1 MENIII
7 AALPVLGSVIV
18 ALITSASNKSTIKSE
33 LSGIK
38 NAAKASLC
46 DDLMVRGKKIKKEGS
61 VSEEEYKRFVE
72 DYHTYK
78 SIGGNGYIDDL
89 KESVE
94 KIYASQ
100 EIK

>member
-7 AALPVLGSVIV
+7 AALPVMGSILV

-46 DDLMVRGKKIKKEGS
+46 DDLMIRGNRITKLKYI
-61 VSEEEYKRFVE
+61 SEEEYKRFVE
-72 DYHTYK
+72 DYQIYK
-78 SIGGNGYIDDL
+78 SIGGNGYVDDL

>member
-7 AALPVLGSVIV
+7 AALPVMGSIIV

-46 DDLMVRGKKIKKEGS
+46 DDLMARGNRVKKLKYI
-61 VSEEEYKRFVE
+61 SEEEYKRFVE
-72 DYHTYK
+72 DYQTYK

-100 EIK
+100 GIK

>member
-7 AALPVLGSVIV
+7 AALPVLGSILV

-46 DDLMVRGKKIKKEGS
+46 DDIMIRGNRIKKLKYI
-61 VSEEEYKRFVE
+61 SEEEYRRFVE
-72 DYHTYK
+72 DYQTYK

>member
-1 MENIII
+1 MENIVI
-7 AALPVLGSVIV
+7 AALPVMGSIIV

-33 LSGIK
+33 LAGIK
-38 NAAKASLC
+38 NAAKVSLC
-46 DDLMVRGKKIKKEGS
+46 DDLMARGNRIKKLKYI
-61 VSEEEYKRFVE
+61 SEEEYKRFVE
-72 DYHTYK
+72 DYQTYK

>member
-1 MENIII
+1 MENIVI
-7 AALPVLGSVIV
+7 AALPVMGSIMV

-33 LSGIK
+33 LAGIK

-46 DDLMVRGKKIKKEGS
+46 DDLMVRGNRIKKLKS
-61 VSEEEYKRFVE
+61 ISEEEYKRFVE

-94 KIYASQ
+94 RIYASQ
-100 EIK
+100 EI

>member
-7 AALPVLGSVIV
+7 AALPVMGSILV

-46 DDLMVRGKKIKKEGS
+46 DDLMIRGNRIKKLKS
-61 VSEEEYKRFVE
+61 ISEEEYKRFVE
-72 DYHTYK
+72 DYQTYK

-100 EIK
+100 GIK

>member
-7 AALPVLGSVIV
+7 AALPVMGSILV

-46 DDLMVRGKKIKKEGS
+46 DDLMIRGNRIKKLKYI
-61 VSEEEYKRFVE
+61 SEEEYRRFVE
-72 DYHTYK
+72 DYQTYK
-78 SIGGNGYIDDL
+78 SIGGNGYMDDL

-100 EIK
+100 GIK

>member
-7 AALPVLGSVIV
+7 AALPVMGSIMV

-46 DDLMVRGKKIKKEGS
+46 DELMARANRFKKLKSI
-61 VSEEEYKRFVE
+61 SEEEYKRFVE
-72 DYHTYK
+72 DYQTYK

>member
-7 AALPVLGSVIV
+7 AALPVLGSIMV

-46 DDLMVRGKKIKKEGS
+46 DDLMARGNRVKKLKSI
-61 VSEEEYKRFVE
+61 SEEE
-72 DYHTYK
+72 
-78 SIGGNGYIDDL
+78 
-89 KESVE
+89 
-94 KIYASQ
+94 
-100 EIK
+100 